1 MSEKLHMLEL
11 RMSPKCGG
19 RNYLL
24 ARHRNRAGNEM
35 NE

>member
-11 RMSPKCGG
+11 RMSPECGG
-19 RNYLL
+19 MSYLL
-24 ARHRNRAGNEM
+24 ARYRNSAGNEM